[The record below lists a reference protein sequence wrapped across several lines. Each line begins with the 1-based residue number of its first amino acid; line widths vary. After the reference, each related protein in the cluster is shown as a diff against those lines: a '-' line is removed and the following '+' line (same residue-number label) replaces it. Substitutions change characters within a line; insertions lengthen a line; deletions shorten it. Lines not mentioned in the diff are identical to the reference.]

1 MEALL
6 PGAASVPLT
15 LKSVIQEATQLDTEN
30 PFANR
35 TGMRPVFAMHGSF
48 LVHTTLSLY
57 RHLLFRSHT
66 GQQTV
71 GLARTKRRFKLSVR
85 YTFNLPMSRSFPP
98 CKQGSKVSAFSS
110 SSKRWMYRSPI
121 PCEGNW
127 RELGT
132 RRRISRIRTLLGKL
146 CCNFFF
152 SNSKPPSHEVEKDK
166 PRYVLLHYEFGI
178 AFVVNLLWLE
188 DPDLPRMKQLRQWP
202 GMEDHPYIRQIHGG
216 KFLSIAVQVP
226 PTSQENQ
233 KKFTFFGTQ
242 TTDFM
247 PRIFLSRTSRHFWW
261 A

>member
-127 RELGT
+127 ELAAASHGSE
-132 RRRISRIRTLLGKL
+132 RSLANCVAK
-146 CCNFFF
+146 FFLQF
-152 SNSKPPSHEVEKDK
+152 EATK
-166 PRYVLLHYEFGI
+166 PRSWE
-178 AFVVNLLWLE
+178 
-188 DPDLPRMKQLRQWP
+188 
-202 GMEDHPYIRQIHGG
+202 
-216 KFLSIAVQVP
+216 S
-226 PTSQENQ
+226 
-233 KKFTFFGTQ
+233 
-242 TTDFM
+242 
-247 PRIFLSRTSRHFWW
+247 
-261 A
+261 

>member
-1 MEALL
+1 MLWSWIQNETPWHILVPLVWFFTRKKNTNTITAIPPSEMEALL

-127 RELGT
+127 ELAAASHGSE
-132 RRRISRIRTLLGKL
+132 RSLANCVAK
-146 CCNFFF
+146 FFLQF
-152 SNSKPPSHEVEKDK
+152 EATK
-166 PRYVLLHYEFGI
+166 PRSWE
-178 AFVVNLLWLE
+178 
-188 DPDLPRMKQLRQWP
+188 
-202 GMEDHPYIRQIHGG
+202 
-216 KFLSIAVQVP
+216 S
-226 PTSQENQ
+226 
-233 KKFTFFGTQ
+233 
-242 TTDFM
+242 
-247 PRIFLSRTSRHFWW
+247 
-261 A
+261 